1 MTRDDGFFVW
11 KQGFA
16 LGLPVVDE
24 EHRHFFEILNRC
36 ARAAA
41 EGAAPRDLDTVL
53 SELDT
58 YARFHFSSEEAELER
73 VGYPELE
80 LQRAEHRRFEA
91 QLERLRESERTT
103 ILSTLAFMRDWMLQH
118 VLGTDRRFVPWITK
132 ERIVPWSA

>member
-1 MTRDDGFFVW
+1 VTTSSFFVW
-11 KQGFA
+11 KEGFA
-16 LGLPVVDE
+16 LGLPAVDE
-24 EHRHFFEILNRC
+24 EHRHFFDILNRC

-41 EGAAPRDLDTVL
+41 DGAAPRDLAAVL

-58 YARFHFSSEEAELER
+58 YARFHFQSEEAELER

-91 QLERLRESERTT
+91 ELARLAVADSTS
-103 ILSTLAFMRDWMLQH
+103 ILQALGFARDWMLQH
-118 VLGTDRRFVPWITK
+118 ILGTDRRFVPWITK